1 MGDVQ
6 QEQAL
11 TLELSP
17 NSIAESNNEKGK
29 IKGDS
34 SNKEAKE
41 IGWKKGDSIAKTNYQ
56 KRRNS
61 GIEFQSI
68 KCTTTME
75 KAQTRETKGPVGFGD
90 DCFEVKLG
98 R

>member
-6 QEQAL
+6 QEQAS

-17 NSIAESNNEKGK
+17 NSVAESNNEKGK

-41 IGWKKGDSIAKTNYQ
+41 IGKDTRALTKYLASQSFALGLTSRSPDSLP
-56 KRRNS
+56 S
-61 GIEFQSI
+61 
-68 KCTTTME
+68 
-75 KAQTRETKGPVGFGD
+75 P
-90 DCFEVKLG
+90 L
-98 R
+98 

>member
-6 QEQAL
+6 QEQAS

-17 NSIAESNNEKGK
+17 NSVAESNNEKGK

-41 IGWKKGDSIAKTNYQ
+41 TGKGTQALTKYLDSSSFALGLTLC
-56 KRRNS
+56 S
-61 GIEFQSI
+61 P
-68 KCTTTME
+68 
-75 KAQTRETKGPVGFGD
+75 GP
-90 DCFEVKLG
+90 LPSSL
-98 R
+98 

>member
-6 QEQAL
+6 QEQAS

-17 NSIAESNNEKGK
+17 NSVAESNNEKGK

-41 IGWKKGDSIAKTNYQ
+41 IGKDTRALTKYLASQSFALGLTSPSPDSLSTVFVSPSPLSRHI
-56 KRRNS
+56 
-61 GIEFQSI
+61 
-68 KCTTTME
+68 
-75 KAQTRETKGPVGFGD
+75 
-90 DCFEVKLG
+90 L
-98 R
+98 

>member
-17 NSIAESNNEKGK
+17 NSVAESNNEKGK

-34 SNKEAKE
+34 SSKEAKE
-41 IGWKKGDSIAKTNYQ
+41 IGKDMRALTKYLASQPFSLGLTSCSPDSL
-56 KRRNS
+56 S
-61 GIEFQSI
+61 LPSS
-68 KCTTTME
+68 
-75 KAQTRETKGPVGFGD
+75 
-90 DCFEVKLG
+90 L
-98 R
+98 